1 MKRNAIVKRRTRE
14 TDVSVALN
22 IDGRGTCSASTGIKF
37 FDHMLETLARHAA
50 FDARIAARGDG
61 TGDHHV
67 VEDAAITLGEALKKA
82 LGGKQRIQRFG
93 WALVPMDD
101 ALAAVAVDLGGRPF
115 VAFNAR
121 LRSKKLGDMAA
132 ENVRHFFES
141 FAYALGANVH
151 CRVDGRNDHHK
162 CEALFKALARALRM
176 ACSRDERVA
185 LASTK
190 GVLE

>member
-1 MKRNAIVKRRTRE
+1 
-14 TDVSVALN
+14 VALN
-22 IDGRGTCSASTGIKF
+22 IDGRGECSASTGIRF
-37 FDHMLETLARHAA
+37 FDHMLDALARHAA

-61 TGDHHV
+61 TGDHHT
-67 VEDAAITLGEALKKA
+67 VEDTGITLGEALKKA
-82 LGGKQRIQRFG
+82 LGSKQRIQRFG
-93 WALVPMDD
+93 WAIVPMDD
-101 ALAAVAVDLGGRPF
+101 ALATVALDLAGRPF

-121 LRSKKLGDMAA
+121 LRSKKLGDMSA

-151 CRVDGRNDHHK
+151 ASVDGRNDHHK